1 MGIKRG
7 NGATARSD
15 SEETKVEETRS
26 INVKSRLWKSN
37 RFLML
42 PHPLTNSETTDVL
55 SKWT

>member
-37 RFLML
+37 RFLMP

-55 SKWT
+55 SK